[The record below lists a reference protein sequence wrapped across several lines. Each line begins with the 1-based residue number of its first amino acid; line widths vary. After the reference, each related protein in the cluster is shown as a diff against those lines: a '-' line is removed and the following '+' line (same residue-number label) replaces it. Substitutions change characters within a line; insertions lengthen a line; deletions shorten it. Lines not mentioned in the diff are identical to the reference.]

1 MKTIYNGGLEI
12 AINAERN
19 TMTINSRDVPVTVG
33 DNVVDRLTEISQK
46 YDRVVLIAGSDCIV
60 KFGDYIPDLSGIRGE
75 FTKITLNFD
84 ENLKNIRNYQ
94 KIIRVMIERNI
105 ATDSLL
111 IGIGGP
117 RLCDISGFI
126 ASTYRGGID
135 YVPVPTLPLAQV
147 SNAVSGIN
155 GINFS
160 SFEDAMSTRYAPM
173 DIIVDTHFTR
183 NSENDEFR
191 DGVTDIMRYGLLYDH
206 SLLSLLHNHD
216 DIKELK
222 ESEGLIRLFSKAIK
236 TRTELSGNNDPVH
249 RKSLNF
255 GKVIGEAVLHA
266 SKYRAKYYEAITAGI
281 LVELFLA
288 ERSGIVSKE
297 SREKAMEVMDRYGMR
312 KAVIRELGIDNIM
325 KILNERYNVENHNLQ
340 LVVPEEMDRPALFEI
355 SHDRLFS
362 SLRAYTEQYEFNPMQ

>member
-1 MKTIYNGGLEI
+1 
-12 AINAERN
+12 
-19 TMTINSRDVPVTVG
+19 MTINSRDVPVTVG

-46 YDRVVLIAGSDCIV
+46 YDRVVLIAGSDCIQ
-60 KFGDYIPDLSGIRGE
+60 KFGDYIPDLTGIRGE
-75 FTKITLNFD
+75 LTKITLNFD

-105 ATDSLL
+105 TTDSLL

-173 DIIVDTHFTR
+173 EVTIDTYFSR

-191 DGVTDIMRYGLLYDH
+191 DAITDIMRYGLLYDH
-206 SLLSLLHNHD
+206 SLLSLLNSHD
-216 DIKELK
+216 DIKMLK
-222 ESEGLIRLFSKAIK
+222 ESEGLVRLFSKSIK
-236 TRTELSGNNDPVH
+236 TRTDLSGNNDPVH

-255 GKVIGEAVLHA
+255 GKIIGEAVLLA
-266 SKYRAKYYEAITAGI
+266 SKFRAKYHEAITVGT

-288 ERSGIVSKE
+288 ERSGIVSKD
-297 SREKAMEVMDRYGMR
+297 SRERTMGIMDRYGLK
-312 KAVIRELGIDNIM
+312 KAVVKELGIDNIM

-340 LVVPEEMDRPALFEI
+340 LVVPEEMGRPALFEI

-362 SLRAYTEQYEFNPMQ
+362 ALRAYTEQYEFNPLQ